1 MHDQLA
7 DSRSIR
13 LFNVID
19 DFNRKGIS
27 IDIDWPAERVV
38 RSLNQIIEWG
48 GKPRRIRPDN
58 DPEYISH
65 LLKNWAEQYWPV
77 FSLAIRSKTHISSVL
92 IALCVMN
99 GCPAMTLK
107 ALPKCKKLQRNGFGF
122 TITRSVHGIGRDSP
136 STGITCLTSTFK

>member
-1 MHDQLA
+1 MPANETWLMDFMHDQLV

-58 DPEYISH
+58 DPEYISRI
-65 LLKNWAEQYWPV
+65 LKNWAEQ
-77 FSLAIRSKTHISSVL
+77 H
-92 IALCVMN
+92 
-99 GCPAMTLK
+99 
-107 ALPKCKKLQRNGFGF
+107 
-122 TITRSVHGIGRDSP
+122 
-136 STGITCLTSTFK
+136 